1 MLVGRLLPFT
11 TRKPRAE
18 SANPGSLLLNEA
30 QSEAFPAGKSSSDR
44 VLASQTSSPGTLS
57 SVLSGPFLRVL
68 INSLK
73 SVVALAIYLS
83 SFSEGLTKY
92 AKSW

>member
-1 MLVGRLLPFT
+1 MLAGRLLPFT

-18 SANPGSLLLNEA
+18 SANPGSLLLNEP

-57 SVLSGPFLRVL
+57 SGSSGPFLRVL

-73 SVVALAIYLS
+73 SLVALAMYLS

-92 AKSW
+92 ARSW